1 MVKYNPLFDI
11 DFLNELTL
19 KRDRIVYARI
29 TALTKDE
36 LPIEAID
43 GKVTGGSINIDG
55 ASAVRRTCSLTMV
68 AQDININDFYW
79 GLKNKFTL
87 EIGIKNTINSKYPD
101 IIWFKQGLFII
112 TNFTTSQS
120 ANNYTINI
128 SGKDKMCLLNGEI
141 GGSLPHSTNFG
152 VEEIVDLETDTYIQ
166 NDIPIKTIIRE
177 AVQTFGG
184 ELAHN
189 IIINDLDEMGLD
201 LVEYRGETPLYLK
214 RKAQDKDIKN
224 FINMTLDGEQE
235 CWIGDEKVT
244 LSDESIIYDS
254 LSALMSYAP
263 TEVSSVAN
271 GSLKYCIAK
280 LEYGDNAGYR
290 VTDLTYPGDLIS
302 NIGESV
308 TSMLD
313 KIKTMLDN
321 FEYFYDIN
329 GKFVFQ
335 RKKNYVISP
344 WGGGEKTEE
353 IKIELDP
360 SVDNSI
366 FNFTNGHLISSFSN
380 SPNLLNLRN
389 DFVVWG
395 KSSTTSGQEIPIHMR
410 YVIDDKP
417 TQYKPIRPLKRIIK
431 HYKNNILESEDT
443 TYFDAFGIEPYD
455 NSQLEEVIEIGDRYV
470 VDYDVHQFETY
481 YYYAKEPYTSDDCD
495 WRELIYQMALDYR
508 KLGHTDDF
516 LYDLYQANPHF
527 INGKTGYEQYYIDL
541 EGFWRELYNPNPEGE
556 YVDVVQEDAQNIGA
570 NLYLSAFTKCDK
582 STIDLT
588 KVENY
593 DDYYVV
599 YSAPYIADEKSEPVL
614 YKAIYPF
621 TEGYC
626 HLDEDKVYYIL
637 DEDNILRSI
646 SGEDNLKD
654 KSLENLK
661 VKDGDSYTPFIEYCF
676 KQVVKSKTVN
686 LYQKSEYVLHSA
698 LETELSEFYK
708 DYPSSLMRLK
718 LNNFGKNSDLTSV
731 STIDIS
737 YYEKYYEYYNN
748 EQDEFRY
755 WRKDA
760 IEHPESLI
768 FWFDFL
774 EPYGTDLAKYGVPTI
789 GDRPKVVNNDKVKSI
804 YYREIPNIIFSS
816 TSTDEKESGYSYI
829 QIQPNM
835 ETLFNI
841 SSKGKSAKEN
851 IDELLYN
858 HLYCT
863 ESVNISSVPVYH
875 LEPNS
880 RVYIQDEISKIQ
892 GEYLISK
899 ITIPLMYNGMMTL
912 TGVKVPPESV
922 T

>member
-1 MVKYNPLFDI
+1 MIKYNPLFDI

-19 KRDRIVYARI
+19 RRDRIVYARI

-36 LPIEAID
+36 LPIEQID

-87 EIGIKNTINSKYPD
+87 EIGIKNMINPNYPD
-101 IIWFKQGLFII
+101 IIWFKQGLYII

-120 ANNYTINI
+120 ANSYTINI

-152 VEEIVDLETDTYIQ
+152 MEEIVDVETGTYIQ
-166 NDIPIKTIIRE
+166 NPVPIKIIIRE

-201 LVEYRGETPLYLK
+201 LIEYRGETPLYLK

-224 FINMTLDGEQE
+224 FMNMTLDGEQE
-235 CWIGDEKVT
+235 CWIEDKKVT
-244 LSDESIIYDS
+244 LSDESIIYDN
-254 LSALMSYAP
+254 LSTLMSYDP
-263 TEVSSVAN
+263 TEISSVKN
-271 GSLKYCIAK
+271 GSLKYCVAK
-280 LEYGDNAGYR
+280 LEYGDIAGYR
-290 VTDLTYPGDLIS
+290 LADLIYPGDLIS

-313 KIKTMLDN
+313 KIKTILSN
-321 FEYFYDIN
+321 FEYFYDVN
-329 GKFVFQ
+329 GKFIFQ

-344 WGGGEKTEE
+344 WGASEGTGE
-353 IKIELDP
+353 IKMEFDP
-360 SVDNSI
+360 SLSNSI
-366 FNFTNGHLISSFSN
+366 FNFTNGHLISAFSN

-389 DFVVWG
+389 DFSVWG
-395 KSSTTSGQEIPIHMR
+395 QSYTTAGQQIPIHMR
-410 YVIDDKP
+410 YAIDNKP
-417 TQYKPIRPLKRIIK
+417 TRYQPIRPLKRVVK
-431 HYKNNILESEDT
+431 HYKNNQFQSEDV

-455 NSQLEEVIEIGDRYV
+455 NSQLREVIEVGDRYEV
-470 VDYDVHQFETY
+470 NYDTY
-481 YYYAKEPYTSDDCD
+481 QSNIHYYYAKYPYTIDNCD

-508 KLGHTDDF
+508 KLGHSDDF
-516 LYDLYQANPHF
+516 LYDLFQANPSF
-527 INGKTGYEQYYIDL
+527 VNGKTGYEQYYIDL
-541 EGFWRELYNPNPEGE
+541 EGFWRELYNPNPESD
-556 YVDVVQEDAQNIGA
+556 YIDLTQEEIPNVNEDS
-570 NLYLSAFTKCDK
+570 LYLSSFVKCDK
-582 STIDLT
+582 ATIDVDT
-588 KVENY
+588 VENY
-593 DDYYVV
+593 DNFYVI
-599 YSAPYIADEKSEPVL
+599 YSAPYIDEKTSNTTI

-626 HLDEDKVYYIL
+626 HLNPNEVYYIL
-637 DEDNILRSI
+637 DEDDILRSI
-646 SGEDNLKD
+646 SGEDNLKN
-654 KSLENLK
+654 KSLANLR
-661 VKDGDSYTPFIEYCF
+661 VKSGDSYIPFIEYCF
-676 KQVVKSKTVN
+676 KEAVGNTAVDLYKLEEHVLYKN
-686 LYQKSEYVLHSA
+686 LEQDLV
-698 LETELSEFYK
+698 EFYV
-708 DYPSSLMRLK
+708 DYPSTLMRLK
-718 LNNFGKNSDLTSV
+718 LNIFGKNNDLTSV
-731 STIDIS
+731 STTNIS
-737 YYEKYYEYYNN
+737 YYEKYYQYYVN
-748 EQDEFRY
+748 ENDEFRY
-755 WRKDA
+755 WRKDT

-774 EPYGTDLAKYGVPTI
+774 EPHGTDLAKYGVSAI

-804 YYREIPNIIFSS
+804 YYREIPNVIFSS
-816 TSTDEKESGYSYI
+816 TPVEKESGYSYI

-841 SSKGKSAKEN
+841 SAKSKSAKEN

-863 ESVNISSVPVYH
+863 ESVNITSVPVYH

-880 RVYIQDEISKIQ
+880 RVYISDEISKIQ

-899 ITIPLMYNGMMTL
+899 ITIPLMFNGMMTL
-912 TGVKVPPESV
+912 TGVKVPPESI